1 MKKNYQKPT
10 MQVAEIEQTNIIC
23 QSIQMKRTITNLGDD
38 AINYGGAGSGN
49 ARSRKL
55 DLDDEEF
62 LDW

>member
-1 MKKNYQKPT
+1 

-23 QSIQMKRTITNLGDD
+23 QSQMKRTITNLGDD